1 MTNVFY
7 LFAFVCG
14 ALVAIQASTNVV
26 LLSSVGEVL
35 WVAAALFLVGVIYLA
50 IAITV
55 VGAPI
60 PQAGAFLK
68 APAWSYIGGVVVA
81 TYVVTVTFLVPRI
94 GVTNT
99 IVIVVSGQIVA
110 SVLIDHFGCFSVPVK
125 EINFEK
131 LLGVMLLVIG
141 VYFSKK

>member
-1 MTNVFY
+1 MTNIFY

-50 IAITV
+50 IAIAV
-55 VGAPI
+55 VGVPI
-60 PQAGAFLK
+60 PQAGAFLN
-68 APAWSYIGGVVVA
+68 APAWSYIGGVIVA

-99 IVIVVSGQIVA
+99 IVMVVSGQIVA
-110 SVLIDHFGCFSVPVK
+110 SVLIDHFGYFSVPTK